1 MTIGCDSSWHHR
13 SWCCLWRDRRHKRGK
28 STSCSI
34 SCEHQMS
41 RPVKQICQTCV
52 TIVAWQHTMILQW
65 TAKPASLCKGV
76 EVYKCVCINIISGIY
91 RVHCVQTCW
100 YVIHVYMNSM
110 WIYCLGLAARYGWY
124 VTDGLLERPLG
135 CIQRGTSGTCGVL
148 TCCSRHH
155 FYRFFRWIKRQNK
168 IALLATHTLSSRA
181 AGLKVYQ
188 LVQSCRP
195 LLYQIGHATCRP
207 VRACNHPDMSH
218 TKAGH
223 LGIVLAP
230 LSTSCIIIH
239 LLDCWYK
246 EHNSIMTWGHK
257 LSAFALGWCTCC
269 HNKLVLQNS
278 RWSFGS

>member
-1 MTIGCDSSWHHR
+1 MTFGCDSSWHHR

-28 STSCSI
+28 SISCSI

-76 EVYKCVCINIISGIY
+76 EVYICVCININSGIY

-110 WIYCLGLAARYGWY
+110 WICCLGLAARYGWY

-155 FYRFFRWIKRQNK
+155 FYRFRWIKRQNK
-168 IALLATHTLSSRA
+168 IALLATHTLSSSLQA
-181 AGLKVYQ
+181 W
-188 LVQSCRP
+188 RP
-195 LLYQIGHATCRP
+195 
-207 VRACNHPDMSH
+207 
-218 TKAGH
+218 
-223 LGIVLAP
+223 
-230 LSTSCIIIH
+230 TS
-239 LLDCWYK
+239 WYK
-246 EHNSIMTWGHK
+246 AVVRCDTKLGVRLVDLCEHAIIQICRIPK
-257 LSAFALGWCTCC
+257 LAIWALFLHLCQHPASSST
-269 HNKLVLQNS
+269 L
-278 RWSFGS
+278 

>member
-1 MTIGCDSSWHHR
+1 MTFGCDSSWHHR

-28 STSCSI
+28 SISCSI

-76 EVYKCVCINIISGIY
+76 EVYICVCININSGIY

-110 WIYCLGLAARYGWY
+110 WICCLGLAARYGWY

-155 FYRFFRWIKRQNK
+155 FYRFRWIKRQNK

-181 AGLKVYQ
+181 AGLKVY
-188 LVQSCRP
+188 RP
-195 LLYQIGHATCRP
+195 SSLHIASMHAVCCAHLQIGTCVGFKRSILAQ
-207 VRACNHPDMSH
+207 VLFTACK
-218 TKAGH
+218 TLIVTGH
-223 LGIVLAP
+223 ILAM
-230 LSTSCIIIH
+230 L
-239 LLDCWYK
+239 
-246 EHNSIMTWGHK
+246 
-257 LSAFALGWCTCC
+257 AVACTCT
-269 HNKLVLQNS
+269 VYVGLQTFATSVQFASS
-278 RWSFGS
+278 RTLFVEHQSISAECV